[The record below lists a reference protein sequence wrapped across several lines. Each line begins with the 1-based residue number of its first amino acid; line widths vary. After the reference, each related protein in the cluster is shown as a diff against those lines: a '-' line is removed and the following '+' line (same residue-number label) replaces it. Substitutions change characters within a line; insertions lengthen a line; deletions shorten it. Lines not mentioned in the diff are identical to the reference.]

1 MITCVL
7 GAASATDASSAAAR
21 SARELREGS
30 PESSRLEASEFGF
43 RVADSNQGS
52 EWKYSDFMAQTCGR
66 RNEGSSIISATRM
79 FECAHMSTNQRK
91 QTENTD

>member
-7 GAASATDASSAAAR
+7 GAASATDASSAAAH

-43 RVADSNQGS
+43 RVADSN
-52 EWKYSDFMAQTCGR
+52 
-66 RNEGSSIISATRM
+66 
-79 FECAHMSTNQRK
+79 
-91 QTENTD
+91 